1 MDILERD
8 RAGLPVSLEDPDYG
22 VINEI
27 IREAHRLSAELNM
40 GYHTPE
46 QVRAWFARLTGTPI
60 DETLRLCPPFYAG
73 FGRNIRVG
81 RRVFINTGCTFMDR
95 GGIEI
100 GDDAFIGPNVSLITT
115 NHAADPAMRR
125 CTVSRPI
132 RLCGNVWI
140 GAGAI
145 VLPGVTVGEN
155 AIVGRGRRGDEGR
168 AAQRRDGRES
178 GRLIKFLGRDGEA
191 ER

>member
-1 MDILERD
+1 
-8 RAGLPVSLEDPDYG
+8 
-22 VINEI
+22 
-27 IREAHRLSAELNM
+27 M

-115 NHAADPAMRR
+115 NHAAGPAMRR
-125 CTVSRPI
+125 CTISRPI
-132 RLCGNVWI
+132 RLRGNVWI

-145 VLPGVTVGEN
+145 VLPGVTLGEN
-155 AIVGRGRRGDEGR
+155 AVAGAGAVVTRDVPPNAVVGGNP
-168 AAQRRDGRES
+168 A
-178 GRLIKFLGRDGEA
+178 RLIKFLGKAGEA